1 MMLWEIR
8 RLKHDPQ
15 ERDPNKK
22 KLIQA
27 AKVEAE
33 FELNGSGFEG
43 QMGYCHVLWGRQQ
56 AILRKKYGIKWR
68 TPAEMNPDIIFD

>member
-1 MMLWEIR
+1 
-8 RLKHDPQ
+8 LKHDLQ

-27 AKVEAE
+27 AEAEAE
-33 FELNGSGFEG
+33 FELRGSGLDG

-56 AILRKKYGIKWR
+56 EILKEKYGINWR
-68 TPAEMNPDIIFD
+68 TPAEMNPDVMFD